1 MKEFLTY
8 GNDTIQKE
16 QALFASFFVIQN
28 RLQTA
33 CEKVQT
39 QISMRQWHLLAMTS
53 ICDKP
58 KTLTNI
64 GTLMGCSRQNVKNL
78 ATALETKGFIRFV
91 YGANNS
97 VQIEITETANN
108 YLISMCERQNEI
120 LTRLFSLFS
129 EKEISKF
136 FNLQNKLLDGLEKV
150 ENYADKCKGS
160 EL

>member
-8 GNDTIQKE
+8 GSDTIQKK
-16 QALFASFFVIQN
+16 QALFASFFVVQN

-33 CEKVQT
+33 GEKVQM

-64 GTLMGCSRQNVKNL
+64 GMLMGCSRQNVKNL

-97 VQIEITETANN
+97 VQIEITENANN
-108 YLISMCERQNEI
+108 YLASMWERQNEI

-129 EKEISKF
+129 EKEINKF
-136 FNLQNKLLDGLEKV
+136 FDLQNKLLDGLEKV
-150 ENYADKCKGS
+150 ENYADGCKGS